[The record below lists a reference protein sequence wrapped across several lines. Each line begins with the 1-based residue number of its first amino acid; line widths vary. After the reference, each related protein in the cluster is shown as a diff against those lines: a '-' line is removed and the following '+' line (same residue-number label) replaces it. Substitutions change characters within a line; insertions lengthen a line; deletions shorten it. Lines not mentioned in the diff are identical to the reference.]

1 MYERTRHRVVRP
13 VHARRDMRSRAGRL
27 MRMNAEVGRAVAV
40 LAAGIAVLGLPAAAG
55 AADAAAPQQL
65 IVRFEPDASADAR
78 SAARDRAGVDY
89 ERRLLLPQTQVVAV
103 GAGSPDAAAAR
114 LERQPGV
121 RYAIP
126 DAEYRALAAAP
137 NDPLFPRQW
146 GLRNSGQ
153 TVGGVT
159 GVAGA
164 DVGALAAWD
173 VTRGAGQTVAVLDT
187 GVDLTHPDL
196 RPNLWS
202 NPGEVLNG
210 VDDDGNGK
218 VDDVNG
224 WDFVA
229 TDADPDDFDEHGTHV
244 AGTAVAVANNAA
256 GGAGVAPEAR
266 IMALRVLNGNG
277 SGGLSGILDAV
288 AYASREGATVIN
300 LSLGAVPDARVAAAV
315 RDLWTT
321 ALAEANARGVI
332 VVAAAGNSSRDDD
345 ANLTYPCAAPNSN
358 LICVAALDA
367 TGELDTS
374 YSNYGA
380 TTVDV
385 GAPGSGI
392 LSSVPP
398 YTGVRESFSVAGP
411 VPAGW
416 TSSGGWDVRS
426 SGLGSLGNAAFA
438 TVGPAPARATLSQSP
453 GYDVTGRR
461 GCRFRYV
468 ANPAVAVGDEFSAGV
483 ATTAGTLPFD
493 SLTGFDRGG
502 FLRFDHSL
510 ETVRGGLVG
519 ARFALAAGGAA
530 SAASRAFVDEVE
542 IVCRTT
548 VHTASDYAAM
558 SGTSMA
564 SPHVAGV
571 AALVR
576 AAAPSASADQVA
588 AAIRVGTVP
597 VASLAGRTTSG
608 GRVDALKAIEA
619 ITGRPPD
626 PPPTVPFTPAPPVVP
641 GAPMTPAVPVAPV
654 VKSACAGRRGTAL
667 TRCRLDQTV
676 KTKCAMLRG
685 RMHAVC
691 AKKVRALAACRAL
704 PARTRR
710 QRARRAQCLKKAHA
724 IGRPQPRARARR

>member
-1 MYERTRHRVVRP
+1 
-13 VHARRDMRSRAGRL
+13 
-27 MRMNAEVGRAVAV
+27 MRMNVKVGRAAAATLAVA
-40 LAAGIAVLGLPAAAG
+40 AAALGLPAAAG
-55 AADAAAPQQL
+55 AAAPQQL
-65 IVRFEPDASADAR
+65 IVRFEPGASADAR
-78 SAARDRAGVDY
+78 SAARDRAGVGY
-89 ERRLLLPQTQVVAV
+89 GRAMLLPQTQLVEV
-103 GAGSPDAAAAR
+103 GAGSPEAAAAR

-126 DAEYRALAAAP
+126 DVEYHALAAAP
-137 NDPLFPRQW
+137 NDPLFQRQW

-153 TVGGVT
+153 TVGGVS

-164 DVGALAAWD
+164 DVNALAAWD
-173 VTRGAGQTVAVLDT
+173 VTRGAGQTVAVIDT
-187 GVDLTHPDL
+187 GVDLTHPDVQ
-196 RPNLWS
+196 PNLWS
-202 NPGEVLNG
+202 NPGEVVNG

-229 TDADPDDFDEHGTHV
+229 PDADPDDFDEHGTHV
-244 AGTAVAVANNAA
+244 AGTAAAVANNAL

-266 IMALRVLNGNG
+266 IMPLRVLNGNG

-321 ALAEANARGVI
+321 ALAEANARGAV

-345 ANLTYPCAAPNSN
+345 ANFTYPCSAPNSN
-358 LICVAALDA
+358 LVCVAALDA
-367 TGELDTS
+367 TGQLDTS

-385 GAPGSGI
+385 GAPGSGV

-398 YTGVRESFSVAGP
+398 YAGVRESFSVAGP

-416 TSSGGWDVRS
+416 TSSGGWAVQS
-426 SGLGSLGNAAFA
+426 SGVASLGNAAFA
-438 TVGPAPARATLSQSP
+438 TVGPAAARATLSQSP

-468 ANPAVAVGDEFSAGV
+468 ADPAIAAGDEFSAAV
-483 ATTAGTLPFD
+483 ATTSGTLPLD
-493 SLTGFDRGG
+493 LLTGFDRGG
-502 FLRFDHSL
+502 FVRFDHSI

-519 ARFALAAGGAA
+519 ARFALTANGAA
-530 SAASRAFVDEVE
+530 RTASSAWVDNVDV
-542 IVCRTT
+542 VCRTT
-548 VHTASDYAAM
+548 VHTASDYATM

-588 AAIRVGTVP
+588 AAIRAGTVA
-597 VASLAGRTTSG
+597 VASLAGRTSSG

-619 ITGRPPD
+619 IAGRAPD
-626 PPPTVPFTPAPPVVP
+626 PPPTVPVTPVTPVVP
-641 GAPMTPAVPVAPV
+641 VTPVTPPAVPVAPV
-654 VKSACAGRRGTAL
+654 VKSACAGRHGTAL

-676 KTKCAMLRG
+676 KTKCAMLSG
-685 RMHAVC
+685 RRHAVC
-691 AKKVRALAACRAL
+691 AKKIRALAACRAL

-710 QRARRAQCLKKAHA
+710 QRVKRAQCLKRAHA
-724 IGRPQPRARARR
+724 IGRPKPVARAKPKARAAR